1 MREGQSLEEELN
13 RLVRSIGERQ
23 AKQEDPLS
31 PEGEPAPEKTETI
44 HVYVVREGEEPLDE
58 QVVDSTLTEDVALP
72 SSDGGDPCSLFTVE
86 YRRPGLP
93 GLPGL
98 LAVGMGV
105 LLPLASIVFQVQ
117 LALLAPTPT
126 IILVPLARHLS
137 TPPPTTAHSQP
148 PPPPHLP

>member
-1 MREGQSLEEELN
+1 MREGHSLEEELN

-72 SSDGGDPCSLFTVE
+72 SSEGGDPCSLFTVV
-86 YRRPGLP
+86 YRSPGLP
-93 GLPGL
+93 DLTSAE
-98 LAVGMGV
+98 LAV
-105 LLPLASIVFQVQ
+105 
-117 LALLAPTPT
+117 
-126 IILVPLARHLS
+126 
-137 TPPPTTAHSQP
+137 
-148 PPPPHLP
+148 